1 MAFLSFFTVLECS
14 SFLQQSRRSVV
25 CVSCTHV
32 CSHGRW
38 NGWSHLTSGSTHSI
52 KTRSKT
58 SLFWRNA
65 EHGAGGKSWFA
76 SSHTVFEK
84 VISYRPLN
92 KKAEDVPVHYYMAV
106 SHKDWEL
113 PNHRHDYAPSL
124 QVTHLFVPASNSALY
139 SRFPL
144 GQVIAWAWYY
154 NRCDFDQW

>member
-32 CSHGRW
+32 CPHGRW

-65 EHGAGGKSWFA
+65 EHGAGGKSWFG

-84 VISYRPLN
+84 VISYRPLD

-106 SHKDWEL
+106 CHKDWKL
-113 PNHRHDYAPSL
+113 PNPPTWLCSFTACHPFLCASIQLSPLLSFPFRSSHCLGLVL
-124 QVTHLFVPASNSALY
+124 Q
-139 SRFPL
+139 
-144 GQVIAWAWYY
+144 
-154 NRCDFDQW
+154 

>member
-1 MAFLSFFTVLECS
+1 MAFHSLFTVLECS
-14 SFLQQSRRSVV
+14 SFLQQSRCSVV

-32 CSHGRW
+32 CSHRRW

-52 KTRSKT
+52 KTRSKI

-76 SSHTVFEK
+76 SSHSVFEK
-84 VISYRPLN
+84 VISCRPLN

-113 PNHRHDYAPSL
+113 PNPPTWLCSFTAGHPSL
-124 QVTHLFVPASNSALY
+124 CASIQLSPVLLFPFRSSHC
-139 SRFPL
+139 L
-144 GQVIAWAWYY
+144 GLVLQ
-154 NRCDFDQW
+154 